1 MQGEII
7 MAAKKDQKE
16 FLTYKDRPLVRCGNT
31 LYYGSMSDKYVVM
44 FQILTTKDLGGL
56 NVADKVSVQ
65 LINTDPDVRPHDRIA
80 QKTEKKGLHNAMDI
94 GSIWLERALA
104 E

>member
-1 MQGEII
+1 MQGEIT

>member
-1 MQGEII
+1 

>member
-1 MQGEII
+1 
-7 MAAKKDQKE
+7 MATKTEEKSTGK
-16 FLTYKDRPLVRCGNT
+16 FLTYKDRPLVRSGNT
-31 LYYGSMSDKYVVM
+31 IYYGNMSDKFVVM
-44 FQILTTKDLGGL
+44 LQILTTKELDGL
-56 NVADKVSVQ
+56 TIADKVSVQ

-80 QKTEKKGLHNAMDI
+80 QKTEKKGLYNAMDI